1 MNIRRAQASDL
12 EAIAKLEAIC
22 FPKAE
27 AADLAC
33 FKERFSVFGDCFW
46 VLEDEGEII
55 GFINGMCVNER
66 VIRDELF
73 ENASLHCENGAYQS
87 VFGLDVHPDHR
98 GKRLSALLMDAL
110 IADARQRKRKGCIL
124 TCKDHLIPFYESF
137 GYRLL
142 GVSASV
148 HGGAKWNDMILEF

>member
-73 ENASLHCENGAYQS
+73 ENASLHCENGAYQYR
-87 VFGLDVHPDHR
+87 VLC
-98 GKRLSALLMDAL
+98 LSAVLCRRCAL
-110 IADARQRKRKGCIL
+110 ARSQAYA
-124 TCKDHLIPFYESF
+124 H
-137 GYRLL
+137 
-142 GVSASV
+142 A
-148 HGGAKWNDMILEF
+148 